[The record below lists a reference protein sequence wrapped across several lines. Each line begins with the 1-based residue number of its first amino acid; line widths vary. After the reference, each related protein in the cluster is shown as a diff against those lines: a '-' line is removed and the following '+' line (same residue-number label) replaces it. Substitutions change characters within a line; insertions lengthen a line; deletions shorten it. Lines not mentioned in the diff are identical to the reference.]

1 METID
6 LRDKVILYTD
16 VKQLLYEIKSEIMKE
31 ENGRMDILSYIE
43 DKIRTLE
50 YIDKEIIDWI
60 DDYWDL
66 ELEEEEKADIVMTEL
81 INLKLNEEKKRCI
94 K

>member
-6 LRDKVILYTD
+6 LRDRVILYTD

-50 YIDKEIIDWI
+50 YIDKDF
-60 DDYWDL
+60 
-66 ELEEEEKADIVMTEL
+66 IV
-81 INLKLNEEKKRCI
+81 KLLDEKKRYI
-94 K
+94 E

>member
-6 LRDKVILYTD
+6 LRDRVILYTD

-31 ENGRMDILSYIE
+31 ENGIMDILSYID

-50 YIDKEIIDWI
+50 YIDKDF
-60 DDYWDL
+60 
-66 ELEEEEKADIVMTEL
+66 IV
-81 INLKLNEEKKRCI
+81 KLLDEKKRYI
-94 K
+94 E

>member
-16 VKQLLYEIKSEIMKE
+16 VKQLLYEIQNEIMKE
-31 ENGRMDILSYIE
+31 ENGIIDILGYVE

-50 YIDKEIIDWI
+50 YIS
-60 DDYWDL
+60 
-66 ELEEEEKADIVMTEL
+66 
-81 INLKLNEEKKRCI
+81 NEEKKRYI
-94 K
+94 E

>member
-6 LRDKVILYTD
+6 LGDKVILYTD

-43 DKIRTLE
+43 DKIRTSE
-50 YIDKEIIDWI
+50 YID
-60 DDYWDL
+60 DDF
-66 ELEEEEKADIVMTEL
+66 IV
-81 INLKLNEEKKRCI
+81 KLLDEKKRYI
-94 K
+94 E